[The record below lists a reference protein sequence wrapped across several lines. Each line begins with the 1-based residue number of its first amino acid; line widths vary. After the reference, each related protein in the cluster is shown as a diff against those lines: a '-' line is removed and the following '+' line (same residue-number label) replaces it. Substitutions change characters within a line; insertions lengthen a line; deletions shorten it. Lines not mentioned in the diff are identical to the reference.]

1 MKSYQLCYTTLGENM
16 NETLLHLT
24 DQTITEFKSSPSY
37 LAVKEAQLKLHDE
50 DVTHLSKTFRTIQE
64 KYLEVKKYG
73 RYHPDLSEVQKAY
86 QSAKIALYTH
96 PLMKAYQTAYQ
107 QFQAEL
113 DAFTQQCAITISAQ
127 IKLGHIP
134 R

>member
-1 MKSYQLCYTTLGENM
+1 MKSYQLCYTTIGEDM

-24 DQTITEFKSSPSY
+24 DQTIKEFKSSSSY
-37 LAVKEAQLKLHDE
+37 LAVKEAQLKLQDE
-50 DVTHLSKTFRTIQE
+50 DVSHLSEIFKNIQE
-64 KYLEVKKYG
+64 KYLEAKKYG
-73 RYHPDLSEVQKAY
+73 RYNPDLADVQKAY
-86 QSAKIALYTH
+86 QTAKIALYTH

-107 QFQAEL
+107 KFQAEL
-113 DAFTQQCAITISAQ
+113 DAFTQQCANTISGQ